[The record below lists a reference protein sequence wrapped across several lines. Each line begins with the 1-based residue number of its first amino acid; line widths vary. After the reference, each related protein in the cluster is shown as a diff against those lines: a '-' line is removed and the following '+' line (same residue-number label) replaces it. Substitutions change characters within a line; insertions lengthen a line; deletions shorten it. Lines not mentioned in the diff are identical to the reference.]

1 MLGVCVDV
9 CASESPGS
17 ANLGTDI
24 VVDDAKM

>member
-24 VVDDAKM
+24 VVDAKM